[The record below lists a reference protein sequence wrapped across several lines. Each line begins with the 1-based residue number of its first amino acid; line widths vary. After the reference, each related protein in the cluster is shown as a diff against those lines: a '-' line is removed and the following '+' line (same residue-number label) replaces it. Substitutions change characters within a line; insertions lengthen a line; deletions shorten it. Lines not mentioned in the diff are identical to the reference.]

1 MVNCNNSLVPKRIV
15 DSSQLV
21 RKIFLNWSVE
31 CLYSQTLSELQAILI
46 GRYAII
52 SVITMEYNMTYV
64 YRLVFMVYKLSSL

>member
-31 CLYSQTLSELQAILI
+31 CLYSRTLSELQAILI

-52 SVITMEYNMTYV
+52 SIITMEYNMTYV